1 MTQQERIRLARRALG
16 MSQTQLAQAVGVQ
29 RSAVSHWEAPLGK
42 NPSVSHMREIALVT
56 GIQFE
61 WLATGRGETPL
72 SKEVQ
77 LDSIATA
84 DALLVEDPLEFRL
97 VAAFRARRCAHGS
110 RAWVMKS
117 WPTRRMGRGKGAACP
132 RRGRNR
138 PVPRETPPHYVA
150 VKQPFARCMQ
160 HRGPGFQTINR

>member
-61 WLATGRGETPL
+61 WLATGRGEMPL
-72 SKEVQ
+72 SRELQ

-84 DALLVEDPLEFRL
+84 RCAAGREPLEFRCRG
-97 VAAFRARRCAHGS
+97 FRAAPLLPPFLLE
-110 RAWVMKS
+110 VMEELANQ
-117 WPTRRMGRGKGAACP
+117 RLGRGNG
-132 RRGRNR
+132 RRNGSAQ
-138 PVPRETPPHYVA
+138 PA
-150 VKQPFARCMQ
+150 VNVT
-160 HRGPGFQTINR
+160 G

>member
-1 MTQQERIRLARRALG
+1 MAQYQSLGEAMTQQERIRLARRALG

-61 WLATGRGETPL
+61 WLATGRGEMPL
-72 SKEVQ
+72 SREVQ

-97 VAAFRARRCAHGS
+97 VAAFRAAPLRTRLS
-110 RAWVMKS
+110 LLEVMEELANQ
-117 WPTRRMGRGKGAACP
+117 RLGRGNGRRLVPAKQAATAT
-132 RRGRNR
+132 G
-138 PVPRETPPHYVA
+138 
-150 VKQPFARCMQ
+150 
-160 HRGPGFQTINR
+160 

>member
-42 NPSVSHMREIALVT
+42 NPSVSHLREIALIT

-61 WLATGRGETPL
+61 WLATGRGEMPL
-72 SKEVQ
+72 SREIQ

-97 VAAFRARRCAHGS
+97 VAAFRAAPLRTRLS
-110 RAWVMKS
+110 LLEVMEELAAQ
-117 WPTRRMGRGKGAACP
+117 RLGRSNG
-132 RRGRNR
+132 RRGGVVK
-138 PVPRETPPHYVA
+138 PSVA
-150 VKQPFARCMQ
+150 ST
-160 HRGPGFQTINR
+160 G

>member
-16 MSQTQLAQAVGVQ
+16 MSQTQLAKAVGVQ

-61 WLATGRGETPL
+61 WLATGRGEMPL
-72 SKEVQ
+72 SKDVQ

-84 DALLVEDPLEFRL
+84 DALLVEDPVEFRL
-97 VAAFRARRCAHGS
+97 VAAFRAAPLRS
-110 RAWVMKS
+110 RLSLLEVMEELANQ
-117 WPTRRMGRGKGAACP
+117 RLGRGNS
-132 RRGRNR
+132 RRTGMI
-138 PVPRETPPHYVA
+138 
-150 VKQPFARCMQ
+150 K
-160 HRGPGFQTINR
+160 PGDLATG

>member
-16 MSQTQLAQAVGVQ
+16 LSQTQLAQAVGVQ

-42 NPSVSHMREIALVT
+42 NPSVSHLREIALVT

-61 WLATGRGETPL
+61 WLATGRGEMPL
-72 SKEVQ
+72 SREVQ

-97 VAAFRARRCAHGS
+97 VAAFRAAPLRTRLS
-110 RAWVMKS
+110 LLEVMEELAAQ
-117 WPTRRMGRGKGAACP
+117 RLGRGNGRRGAATKP
-132 RRGRNR
+132 TTAATG
-138 PVPRETPPHYVA
+138 
-150 VKQPFARCMQ
+150 
-160 HRGPGFQTINR
+160 